1 VTLHGYFKWIA
12 VSGKT
17 FQHQHTPLDA
27 FLVRRTKGKLCQIG
41 WMAPNDVL
49 AQQPL
54 KTGVLALAGAEY
66 IETLAPRRPP
76 GAHLVGKSWL

>member
-1 VTLHGYFKWIA
+1 VTLYGYFKWIA

-41 WMAPNDVL
+41 WRAANGVL

-54 KTGVLALAGAEY
+54 KDAGLALAMGEY
-66 IETLAPRRPP
+66 IEPSAPRRPP
-76 GAHLVGKSWL
+76 GAHLVGK